1 MKRLARLVT
10 FFSLLAIIFI
20 FGNMK
25 PASGD
30 SYTVYFE
37 SDRNGDTEIYR
48 IDGEDATQVTTG
60 NCVHPSVTAD
70 GSMLL
75 YTKITETSE
84 WGTFWNVYIFEGG
97 EERRLTRNE
106 IYDEF
111 EPAISRDGTFAA
123 FSSLREG
130 NLEIIT
136 LPIDQL
142 EMQLDISNSP
152 KPDENSALGGSNRW
166 IYWTG
171 RTGNYSYIFRA
182 PGSGGESERITI
194 EPMIWEEHPSVSADY
209 RYVVYTYIAEEVEEA
224 VTEEGVTEEAVT
236 AEEGT
241 TAETDE
247 AKSQSAEHKYPGMG
261 GVSPGPVLDTEEE
274 DTESDTDEEEIDDGR
289 PVGNSDIWIL
299 DSQTGERFALTN
311 DPAWDGNPCISADGE
326 KIVFTSDRDGNYE
339 IYMINRDGTG
349 LTRLTNNDAVDDFA
363 AIS

>member
-37 SDRNGDTEIYR
+37 SDRNGDIDVYR
-48 IDGEDATQVTTG
+48 IDGEEATQVTTG
-60 NCVHPSVTAD
+60 NCVHPSVTAY

-75 YTKITETSE
+75 YTRVTETSE
-84 WGTFWNVYIFEGG
+84 WGTFWNVYILQNG

-123 FSSLREG
+123 FSSLRAG
-130 NLEIIT
+130 NMEIIT
-136 LPIDQL
+136 LPIDQH

-152 KPDENSALGGSNRW
+152 KPDENPALGGSERW
-166 IYWTG
+166 VYWTG

-182 PGSGGESERITI
+182 PGSGGDNERITS

-209 RYVVYTYIAEEVEEA
+209 RYVVYVYIAEEVEEA
-224 VTEEGVTEEAVT
+224 ATEEGATTEDVA
-236 AEEGT
+236 

-247 AKSQSAEHKYPGMG
+247 AKSQSIGHKYPGMG
-261 GVSPGPVLDTEEE
+261 GISPGPVLDTEEE
-274 DTESDTDEEEIDDGR
+274 EEEEDTEGDAEEEIDDGR
-289 PVGNSDIWIL
+289 PGGNSDIWIL
-299 DSQTGERFALTN
+299 DTQTGERFALTT